1 MISRARVLAI
11 LLVLTLLFSGFATPA
26 LAQTGAAPRAVV
38 AVPGAEGDLLA
49 ARLGAA
55 LTQAVPEAD
64 VVRYTGPVTTP
75 QAAKRIGLHFG
86 AALIVWQAAAEPD
99 VLQMT
104 TEWAGAPQALQ
115 TARLLAPEGD
125 DRAAAAAVRALAGAA
140 LTRMGDCPAALPQL
154 DRAVALAAP
163 GWTGLADVHYFRG
176 MCAIFTGDL
185 ESARAEF
192 EDALAAEDAPWYAY
206 HAAAQVYT
214 GAGEIEAALA
224 AIDRALALLPGNAAL
239 LAERANLHTQS
250 GDSAAAL
257 ADYDRALALVPDDPA
272 LRLARAR
279 LLTVAGDFAAALDD
293 LDSALAGDPFNRDEL
308 RFQRGLVQLYRGDY
322 AAAVRDLS
330 VYTARRPEDPA
341 GWINLGQAH
350 EWQGEIFSAMQ
361 AYESA
366 LALDPTA
373 THLYTT
379 LARLYYDG
387 AAAFDADS
395 RQVADYL
402 ALSLNAAT
410 AALEAL
416 PDDLTALLYRG
427 LVHLA
432 RHENEYALEDLSRAV
447 DLHPEFAAARF
458 NRAIVYTRLAYAA
471 LDEGERAG
479 LLRAALADYAAL
491 FTLDFAAYNYLLPY
505 AGYLHAELGEY
516 EIAAEHF
523 AAYDELYPDQ
533 PLDASGALY
542 RGATYRALGDNQ
554 AALAAFQVALSSPD
568 PQTACAARLGG
579 GLLEGRAAGRYAIG
593 AAHLAAYLE
602 DGCPSGALL
611 RAALEVQIAGWRAL
625 AAD

>member
-1 MISRARVLAI
+1 MFSRARVPIIFLLLA
-11 LLVLTLLFSGFATPA
+11 LLLSGLSTPV
-26 LAQTGAAPRAVV
+26 LAQTWAAPRVVV

-49 ARLGAA
+49 ARLRAA
-55 LTQAVPEAD
+55 LTQAVPEAG

-86 AALIVWQAAAEPD
+86 AALIVWQAAAEPET
-99 VLQMT
+99 LQVT
-104 TEWAGAPQALQ
+104 TEWAGAPQPLQ
-115 TARLLAPEGD
+115 TGRLPIPAGD
-125 DRAAAAAVRALAGAA
+125 SRAAAAAVRALAGAA
-140 LTRMGDCPAALPQL
+140 LSRMGDCAAGLPQL

-163 GWTGLADVHYFRG
+163 DWAGLAEVRYFRG
-176 MCAIFTGDL
+176 MCAIFGGDL
-185 ESARAEF
+185 EAARADF
-192 EDALAAEDAPWYAY
+192 EAVIAAGHAPWYVA
-206 HAAAQVYT
+206 HAAAQLYS

-224 AIDRALALLPGNAAL
+224 ATDQALALLPDNAAL
-239 LAERANLHTQS
+239 LAERADLHVRS
-250 GDSAAAL
+250 GNPAAAL

-279 LLTVAGDFAAALDD
+279 LLTLEGDYAAALAD
-293 LDSALAGDPFNRDEL
+293 LDAALEGDPFNRDEL
-308 RFQRGLVQLYRGDY
+308 RFQRGLVQLYRGEY

-330 VYTARRPEDPA
+330 AYTARRPEDPA

-350 EWQGEIFSAMQ
+350 EWQGELFSAMQ

-366 LALDPTA
+366 LAADPAA

-387 AAAFDADS
+387 AAAFDPDS
-395 RQVADYL
+395 QQAADYL
-402 ALSLNAAT
+402 ALSLDAAT
-410 AALEAL
+410 SALEAFG
-416 PDDLTALLYRG
+416 DDVTALLYRG

-432 RHENEYALEDLSRAV
+432 RHDNEYALEDFSRAV
-447 DLHPEFAAARF
+447 DLHPEFAAARY

-491 FTLDFAAYNYLLPY
+491 FGLDFAAYNYLLPY
-505 AGYLHAELGEY
+505 AGYLHAELGDY
-516 EIAAEHF
+516 EAAAEHF
-523 AAYDELYPDQ
+523 AAYDDLYPDQ

-542 RGATYRALGDNQ
+542 RGATYRALGQ
-554 AALAAFQVALSSPD
+554 TEQALAAYRVALDSPD
-568 PQTACAARLGG
+568 TDTACAARLAG